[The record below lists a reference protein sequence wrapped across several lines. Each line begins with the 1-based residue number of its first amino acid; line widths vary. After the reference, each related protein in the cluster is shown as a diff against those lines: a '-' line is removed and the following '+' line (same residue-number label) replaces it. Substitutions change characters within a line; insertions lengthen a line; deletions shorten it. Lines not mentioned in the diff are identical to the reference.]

1 MSDTTQSGINLP
13 SPSPAPHHARR
24 DISASA
30 VAAGLVAVLVSFGG
44 TAVLM
49 VQAGHSA
56 GLSSAQIGSWIGSL
70 SLAFGFGG
78 AFYSLR
84 TGLPIVMAWS
94 TPGAALLVTA
104 LVGVPFNEAIG
115 AYVLAAGLT
124 LICGLFG
131 WIDPILRRIP
141 GEIAAAMLAGVLLN
155 FGMGIF
161 SNVGKQPA
169 LVLAMCATYLA
180 CRRWAPRYAVLVVMV
195 VAIAL
200 AFGLDLIRLDLLDWH
215 LTEFVWTTPAFSA
228 QAAVSLGIPLFVV
241 AMASQNLPGLAILQ
255 AAGYRPP
262 ASRIVA
268 ATGLLGLL
276 AAPFGA
282 HSVTMGAISAAIC
295 TGPEA
300 HPDPAKRYIA
310 AATYGLGYVGL
321 SVVAGAVAVF
331 FQALPA
337 ALLAALAGLALLGT
351 IMGGMAAAMANPQRR
366 EAALI
371 TLLATASGFSFWG
384 IGSAFWGLAAGLLA
398 HTAFEYK
405 RAKAGA

>member
-1 MSDTTQSGINLP
+1 MSDTTQTGINLP

-24 DISASA
+24 DVSASA
-30 VAAGLVAVLVSFGG
+30 VAAGVVAVLVSFGG

-49 VQAGHSA
+49 VQAGHAA
-56 GLSSAQIGSWIGSL
+56 GLNSAQIGSWIGSL

-104 LVGVPFNEAIG
+104 LIGIPFNEAIG

-161 SNVGKQPA
+161 SSVGKQPA

-200 AFGLDLIRLDLLDWH
+200 AFGLDLMRLDLLDWH

-228 QAAVSLGIPLFVV
+228 QAVVSLGIPLFVV

-405 RAKAGA
+405 RAKTGA

>member
-1 MSDTTQSGINLP
+1 MSDTAQPGFDTP
-13 SPSPAPHHARR
+13 SSRPNARR
-24 DISASA
+24 DLSASA
-30 VAAGLVAVLVSFGG
+30 IAAGLVAVLVSFGG

-49 VQAGHSA
+49 VQAGHAA
-56 GLSSAQIGSWIGSL
+56 GLDAARIGSWIGSL
-70 SLAFGFGG
+70 SLVLGLGG
-78 AFYSLR
+78 AAYSLR

-104 LVGVPFNEAIG
+104 LAGVPFPEAIG
-115 AYVLAAGLT
+115 AFVLAAALT
-124 LICGLFG
+124 LACGLFG

-141 GEIAAAMLAGVLLN
+141 GEVAAAMLAGVLLN

-161 SNVGKQPA
+161 TNVGKQPA
-169 LVLAMCATYLA
+169 LVLAMCAAYLV
-180 CRRWAPRYAVLVVMV
+180 CRRWAPRYAVLMVMA
-195 VAIAL
+195 VAVAM
-200 AFGLDLIRLDLLDWH
+200 AAGLGLVQVDQLDWH
-215 LTEFVWTTPAFSA
+215 LTEFVWTTPVFSM
-228 QAAVSLGIPLFVV
+228 QAAVSLGVPLFVV

-262 ASRIVA
+262 ASRLVA
-268 ATGLLGLL
+268 ATGFLGLL

-282 HSVTMGAISAAIC
+282 HSVTLGAISAAIC

-300 HPDPAKRYIA
+300 HAERSKRYIA
-310 AATYGLGYVGL
+310 AATYGVSYFAL
-321 SVVAGAVAVF
+321 SIVAGAVAVF

-384 IGSAFWGLAAGLLA
+384 IGSAFWGLVAGLLA
-398 HTAFEYK
+398 HTVFEFK
-405 RAKAGA
+405 RKQAA

>member
-1 MSDTTQSGINLP
+1 MNNS
-13 SPSPAPHHARR
+13 ARR
-24 DISASA
+24 AYDASAPRLNIRRDLSASA
-30 VAAGLVAVLVSFGG
+30 IAAGLVAVLVSFGG

-49 VQAGHSA
+49 VQAGHAA
-56 GLSSAQIGSWIGSL
+56 GLDAARIGSWIGSL
-70 SLAFGFGG
+70 SLALGLGG
-78 AFYSLR
+78 AAYSLR

-104 LVGVPFNEAIG
+104 LAGVPFPEAVG
-115 AYVLAAGLT
+115 AFALASALT
-124 LICGLFG
+124 LACGLFG

-141 GEIAAAMLAGVLLN
+141 GEVAAAMLVGVLLD

-161 SNVGKQPA
+161 TSIGQQPT
-169 LVLAMCATYLA
+169 LVLTMCAAYLL
-180 CRRWAPRYAVLVVMV
+180 CRRWAPRYAVLVVIA
-195 VAIAL
+195 VAVAM
-200 AFGLDLIRLDLLDWH
+200 AAGLGLIRADRLDWR
-215 LTEFVWTTPAFSA
+215 LTEFVWTTPAFSMP
-228 QAAVSLGIPLFVV
+228 AAISLGIPLFVV

-262 ASRIVA
+262 ASRLVA

-282 HSVTMGAISAAIC
+282 HSVTLGAISAAIC
-295 TGPEA
+295 TGPQA
-300 HPDPAKRYIA
+300 HADPSKRYL
-310 AATYGLGYVGL
+310 AATAYGVCYIAL
-321 SVVAGAVAVF
+321 SIVAGAVAVF
-331 FQALPA
+331 FQALPT
-337 ALLAALAGLALLGT
+337 ALLAALAGLALLGA

-398 HTAFEYK
+398 HGALEYK
-405 RAKAGA
+405 RKQAIT

>member
-1 MSDTTQSGINLP
+1 M
-13 SPSPAPHHARR
+13 
-24 DISASA
+24 SASA
-30 VAAGLVAVLVSFGG
+30 IAAGLVAVLVSFGG

-49 VQAGHSA
+49 VQAGHAA
-56 GLSSAQIGSWIGSL
+56 GLDAARIGSWIGSL
-70 SLAFGFGG
+70 SLVLGLGG
-78 AFYSLR
+78 AAYSLR

-104 LVGVPFNEAIG
+104 LAGVPFPEAIG
-115 AYVLAAGLT
+115 AFVLAAALT
-124 LICGLFG
+124 LACGLFG

-141 GEIAAAMLAGVLLN
+141 GEVAAAMLAGVLLN

-161 SNVGKQPA
+161 TNVGKQPA
-169 LVLAMCATYLA
+169 LVLAMCAAYLV
-180 CRRWAPRYAVLVVMV
+180 CRRWAPRYAVLMVMA
-195 VAIAL
+195 VAVAM
-200 AFGLDLIRLDLLDWH
+200 AAGLGLMRVDQLDWH
-215 LTEFVWTTPAFSA
+215 LTEFVWTTPVFSM
-228 QAAVSLGIPLFVV
+228 QAAVSLGVPLFVV

-262 ASRIVA
+262 ASRLVA
-268 ATGLLGLL
+268 ATGFLGLL

-282 HSVTMGAISAAIC
+282 HSVTLGAISAAIC

-300 HPDPAKRYIA
+300 HAEPSKRYIA
-310 AATYGLGYVGL
+310 AATYGISYFAL
-321 SVVAGAVAVF
+321 SIVAGAVAVF

-384 IGSAFWGLAAGLLA
+384 IGSAFWGLVAGLLA
-398 HTAFEYK
+398 HTVFEFRRK
-405 RAKAGA
+405 PAA

>member
-1 MSDTTQSGINLP
+1 MSDTTQTGINLP

-24 DISASA
+24 DVSASA

-49 VQAGHSA
+49 VQAGHAA
-56 GLSSAQIGSWIGSL
+56 GLNSAQIGSWIGSL

-115 AYVLAAGLT
+115 AYVLAASLT
-124 LICGLFG
+124 LLCGLFG

-161 SNVGKQPA
+161 SSVGKQPA

-195 VAIAL
+195 IAIAL

-215 LTEFVWTTPAFSA
+215 LTEFVWTTPTFSA
-228 QAAVSLGIPLFVV
+228 QAIVSLGIPLFVV

-282 HSVTMGAISAAIC
+282 HSVTVGAISAAIC

-405 RAKAGA
+405 RARLGA

>member
-1 MSDTTQSGINLP
+1 MSDTAQPGFDTP
-13 SPSPAPHHARR
+13 SSRPNARR
-24 DISASA
+24 DLSASA
-30 VAAGLVAVLVSFGG
+30 IAAGLVAVLVSFGG

-49 VQAGHSA
+49 VQAGHAA
-56 GLSSAQIGSWIGSL
+56 GLDAARIGSWIGSL
-70 SLAFGFGG
+70 SLVLGLGG
-78 AFYSLR
+78 AAYSLR

-104 LVGVPFNEAIG
+104 LAGVPFPEAIG
-115 AYVLAAGLT
+115 AFVLAAALT
-124 LICGLFG
+124 LACGLFG

-141 GEIAAAMLAGVLLN
+141 GEVAAAMLAGVLLN

-161 SNVGKQPA
+161 TNVGKQPA
-169 LVLAMCATYLA
+169 LVLAMCAAYLV
-180 CRRWAPRYAVLVVMV
+180 CRRWAPRYAVLMVMA
-195 VAIAL
+195 VAVAM
-200 AFGLDLIRLDLLDWH
+200 AAGLGLVQVDQLDWH
-215 LTEFVWTTPAFSA
+215 LTEFVWTTPVFSM
-228 QAAVSLGIPLFVV
+228 QAAVSLGVPLFVV

-262 ASRIVA
+262 ASRLVA
-268 ATGLLGLL
+268 ATGFLGLL

-282 HSVTMGAISAAIC
+282 HSVTLGAISAAIC

-300 HPDPAKRYIA
+300 HAEPSKRYIA
-310 AATYGLGYVGL
+310 AATYGVSYFAL
-321 SVVAGAVAVF
+321 SIVAGAVAVF

-384 IGSAFWGLAAGLLA
+384 IGSAFWSLVAGLLA
-398 HTAFEYK
+398 HTVFEFK
-405 RAKAGA
+405 RKQAA

>member
-1 MSDTTQSGINLP
+1 MSDTAQPGFDTP
-13 SPSPAPHHARR
+13 SSRPNAPR
-24 DISASA
+24 DLSASA
-30 VAAGLVAVLVSFGG
+30 IAAGLVAVLVSFGG

-49 VQAGHSA
+49 VQAGHAA
-56 GLSSAQIGSWIGSL
+56 GLDAARIGSWIGSL
-70 SLAFGFGG
+70 SLVLGLGG
-78 AFYSLR
+78 AAYSLR

-104 LVGVPFNEAIG
+104 LAGVPFPEAIG
-115 AYVLAAGLT
+115 AFVLAAALT
-124 LICGLFG
+124 LACGLFG

-141 GEIAAAMLAGVLLN
+141 GEVAAAMLAGVLLN

-161 SNVGKQPA
+161 TNVGKQPA
-169 LVLAMCATYLA
+169 LVLAMCAAYLV
-180 CRRWAPRYAVLVVMV
+180 CRRWAPRYAVLMVMA
-195 VAIAL
+195 VAVAM
-200 AFGLDLIRLDLLDWH
+200 AAGLGLVQVDQLDWH
-215 LTEFVWTTPAFSA
+215 LTEFVWTTPVFSM
-228 QAAVSLGIPLFVV
+228 QAAVSLGVPLFVV

-262 ASRIVA
+262 ASRLVA
-268 ATGLLGLL
+268 ATGFLGLL

-282 HSVTMGAISAAIC
+282 HSVTLGAISAAIC

-300 HPDPAKRYIA
+300 HAEPSKRYIA
-310 AATYGLGYVGL
+310 AATYGVSYFAL
-321 SVVAGAVAVF
+321 SIVAGAVAVF

-384 IGSAFWGLAAGLLA
+384 IGSAFWGLVAGLLA
-398 HTAFEYK
+398 HTVFEFK
-405 RAKAGA
+405 RKQAA